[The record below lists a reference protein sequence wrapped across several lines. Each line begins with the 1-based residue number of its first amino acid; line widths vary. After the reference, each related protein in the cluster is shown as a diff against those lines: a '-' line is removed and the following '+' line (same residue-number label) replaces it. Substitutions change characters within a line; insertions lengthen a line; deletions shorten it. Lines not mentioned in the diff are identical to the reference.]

1 VLKLGLLVLQGELKG
16 FDQTTNII
24 LSGSVE
30 RVFSLDEPVEEV
42 QLGLY
47 LVRGDNMSVP
57 GHPAHVYSL
66 ELTSGDLDRS
76 IVGELDTQKDKAS
89 NLESLRADPIA
100 EVQH

>member
-1 VLKLGLLVLQGELKG
+1 MLKLGLLVLQGELKG

-57 GHPAHVYSL
+57 GHPACAIRIQL
-66 ELTSGDLDRS
+66 
-76 IVGELDTQKDKAS
+76 
-89 NLESLRADPIA
+89 
-100 EVQH
+100 